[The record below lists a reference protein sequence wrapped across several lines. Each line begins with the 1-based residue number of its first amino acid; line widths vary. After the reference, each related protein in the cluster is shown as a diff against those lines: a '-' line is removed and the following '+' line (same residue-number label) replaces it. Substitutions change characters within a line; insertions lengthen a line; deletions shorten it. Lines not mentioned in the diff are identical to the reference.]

1 MLGRFL
7 FALFLCMA
15 ALYGNPW
22 VMFSDG
28 QDTYIYNQKSGEV
41 YVRFHK
47 GGANYEDLFIKMPQ
61 GVKSPKGEFLKNGD
75 PTMGNPK
82 DTIPSKPAQGEQQEL
97 LKRALELQNGIYTQ
111 GNEP

>member
-7 FALFLCMA
+7 FALPLCMA

-28 QDTYIYNQKSGEV
+28 RDTYIYNQKSGEV

-47 GGANYEDLFIKMPQ
+47 GGANYEDVFIKMPQ
-61 GVKSPKGEFLKNGD
+61 GVKNPSSDPLIKTNPSNTPPLKQ
-75 PTMGNPK
+75 PVQ
-82 DTIPSKPAQGEQQEL
+82 SEQQEL
-97 LKRALELQNGIYTQ
+97 LKRALELQNGLYTQ